1 MQLLG
6 LILLLASSWYLWK
19 LTSNFLDEPTKKE
32 LTNSLNNLKNKF
44 SEGKQNFSKAKISEA
59 WEKYKEEG
67 GALSNKEKKLVD
79 FFIITGLT
87 KDISRIDLIGILIG
101 HLIFGVA
108 LTKLLDWTWLK
119 NLMSE
124 EDKTR
129 MLKSYTWKDLL
140 VDGAIVT
147 VVLGI
152 IFLIISIFL

>member
-1 MQLLG
+1 
-6 LILLLASSWYLWK
+6 
-19 LTSNFLDEPTKKE
+19 
-32 LTNSLNNLKNKF
+32 
-44 SEGKQNFSKAKISEA
+44 
-59 WEKYKEEG
+59 
-67 GALSNKEKKLVD
+67 VD
-79 FFIITGLT
+79 FFIITSLT
-87 KDISRIDLIGILIG
+87 IDISRIDLIGILIG

-124 EDKTR
+124 EDKIR

-140 VDGAIVT
+140 VDGAVVA

>member
-1 MQLLG
+1 ME
-6 LILLLASSWYLWK
+6 I
-19 LTSNFLDEPTKKE
+19 
-32 LTNSLNNLKNKF
+32 
-44 SEGKQNFSKAKISEA
+44 
-59 WEKYKEEG
+59 
-67 GALSNKEKKLVD
+67 
-79 FFIITGLT
+79 FIITSFT
-87 KDISRIDLIGILIG
+87 KDISRIDLIGILFG

-124 EDKTR
+124 KDKKR

-140 VDGAIVT
+140 VDGAIVA

>member
-1 MQLLG
+1 M
-6 LILLLASSWYLWK
+6 
-19 LTSNFLDEPTKKE
+19 N
-32 LTNSLNNLKNKF
+32 
-44 SEGKQNFSKAKISEA
+44 
-59 WEKYKEEG
+59 
-67 GALSNKEKKLVD
+67 
-79 FFIITGLT
+79 FFIITSLT
-87 KDISRIDLIGILIG
+87 KDISRVNVIGILIG
-101 HLIFGVA
+101 HLIFGIA
-108 LTKLLDWTWLK
+108 LTQILDWTWLK

>member
-1 MQLLG
+1 M
-6 LILLLASSWYLWK
+6 
-19 LTSNFLDEPTKKE
+19 D
-32 LTNSLNNLKNKF
+32 
-44 SEGKQNFSKAKISEA
+44 
-59 WEKYKEEG
+59 
-67 GALSNKEKKLVD
+67 V
-79 FFIITGLT
+79 FIITSLT
-87 KDISRIDLIGILIG
+87 KDISRVNVIGILIG
-101 HLIFGVA
+101 HLIFGIA
-108 LTKLLDWTWLK
+108 LTQILDWTWLK